1 MKNKLIII
9 FLMFFTFVSIIAIW
23 PDSGRDH
30 DAGLTSAELKLEE
43 KTEKDS
49 TTDSSITT
57 YTFVN
62 ASEETTFA
70 IDRGYAIRKAV
81 RNAEGKTIEERYF
94 DADGN
99 PVELYDSYYG
109 VKYEYRDHEV
119 IIRYLDSQGNEM
131 PLTTYSIIV
140 RTLDDDGRA
149 VDDYYYD
156 TD

>member
-1 MKNKLIII
+1 
-9 FLMFFTFVSIIAIW
+9 MFFTFISIIAIW
-23 PDSGRDH
+23 PDSGKDH
-30 DAGLTSAELKLEE
+30 DAGLTSADLELEE
-43 KTEKDS
+43 KIQKDS
-49 TTDSSITT
+49 TKASSITT

-70 IDRGYAIRKAV
+70 IDRGYAIREAV
-81 RNAEGKTIEERYF
+81 RNAEGKTTEERYF
-94 DADGN
+94 DANGN
-99 PVELYDSYYG
+99 PVEFYDSYYG
-109 VKYEYRDHEV
+109 IKYEYRDHQV
-119 IIRYLDSQGNEM
+119 IIKYLYSQGNEM